1 MAQAKAEDN
10 PAEVVQVGTRSP
22 VHAAVRA
29 ADVVEAEAVVGTD
42 EQEALAG

>member
-29 ADVVEAEAVVGTD
+29 ADAVVAEAAGAD
-42 EQEALAG
+42 EQEALTG